1 VVGPAGG
8 AIVNAG
14 GVLGPAGTAALAGD
28 AALMAG
34 AGVLAEGVMYRD
46 RKLTEDSDSNSDEG
60 TPLTAAMAQDP
71 RFGANTFNDETF
83 QPPKEAYEAI
93 KLADES
99 DEAQIPLILEDKEQ
113 QPNVEQLVSDEN
125 ADVSGTLEKMVD
137 EEMRSSVRERHLRGT
152 A

>member
-1 VVGPAGG
+1 MVGPAGG
-8 AIVNAG
+8 AIINAG

-28 AALMAG
+28 VALTAG
-34 AGVLAEGVMYRD
+34 AGVLYRD

-71 RFGANTFNDETF
+71 RFGANTFNDESF

-113 QPNVEQLVSDEN
+113 QLNVEQLVSDEN
-125 ADVSGTLEKMVD
+125 ADVSGTLEKMTD